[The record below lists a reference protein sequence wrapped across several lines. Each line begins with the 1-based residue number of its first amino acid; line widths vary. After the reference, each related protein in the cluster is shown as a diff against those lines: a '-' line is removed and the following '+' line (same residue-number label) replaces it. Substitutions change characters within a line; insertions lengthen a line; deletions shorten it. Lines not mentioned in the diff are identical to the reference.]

1 MFLENTLTFCCFLA
15 PHWQRPDL
23 EKLIKICSDFCVAV
37 HRWMKCVRDT
47 LWLTDFTASVH
58 LARSVSLSDKH
69 VLTRPLTRGARCW
82 NVSCFISTEEFNDR
96 TLGLPICVSHIVCGC
111 DLAQGGF
118 FMKNGEYLCM
128 LDYQRMHGTRC
139 NGCGDFVEGE
149 VVTALGKTYHPACF
163 VCTICK

>member
-1 MFLENTLTFCCFLA
+1 MEELGGLMVGCFMCYMGRALND
-15 PHWQRPDL
+15 PT
-23 EKLIKICSDFCVAV
+23 
-37 HRWMKCVRDT
+37 HRIPMC
-47 LWLTDFTASVH
+47 
-58 LARSVSLSDKH
+58 
-69 VLTRPLTRGARCW
+69 
-82 NVSCFISTEEFNDR
+82 VSCT
-96 TLGLPICVSHIVCGC
+96 VCGC

-118 FMKNGEYLCM
+118 FMKNGEYLCT

>member
-1 MFLENTLTFCCFLA
+1 M
-15 PHWQRPDL
+15 
-23 EKLIKICSDFCVAV
+23 
-37 HRWMKCVRDT
+37 
-47 LWLTDFTASVH
+47 
-58 LARSVSLSDKH
+58 
-69 VLTRPLTRGARCW
+69 RG
-82 NVSCFISTEEFNDR
+82 NCFIWTKLLNDS
-96 TLGLPICVSHIVCGC
+96 TLGMPICVSHTVCGC

-149 VVTALGKTYHPACF
+149 VVTALGKTYHPTCF